1 MARADT
7 DSVTEGADT
16 SGNVLTGVGTTSG
29 AAGVDTAGAD
39 GFGSPQVVGVAA
51 GNNTSSPVS
60 GGVGTVSGI
69 AGSYGTLYLN
79 ADGTYTYDA
88 NPNAVTSNQTDTFI
102 YTVQDGDGDL
112 STTTLTINVNNV
124 SVTASDTEA
133 LVNEAGLPS
142 GSDSGASSEAFNGAI
157 TPAGGTGPYTYT
169 LTSNG
174 NGTYGNLVLNADGT
188 YTYTLDTTYHG
199 ATNNNGVTTE
209 PNVEGFNYTVTDANG
224 NTTTG
229 TINVSI
235 IDDVPSIGIVQPA
248 LNVTNVAG
256 TVFIGTFDVT
266 SGADQPVTASLL
278 GNTVPAGLRSGGQL
292 VSYYVDP
299 SNPGVL
305 VAYTGSDPAASGA
318 KVFTLTIIPGSDQ
331 YKVEVFKPLDGITT
345 TVPIDGS
352 SAFGSGPQPWQILTN
367 TTSGQLSVLTG
378 WQATGG
384 FNLAAWK
391 AGAVA
396 TGLAF
401 DSVNG
406 STAGWGVGNNN
417 FTANEFMRFDFADV
431 DDFDGPGGYAP
442 PAFSGPNV
450 TVATI
455 SFNGYSGNTIDYVV
469 RYTDG
474 TWSSGQVTPTSGAFE
489 AMIPSGANA
498 KFIDYIELYTPNAN
512 GEAKVDLVSLG
523 VTNVGDPEDLTF
535 NVSVIDADGDQD
547 QASLTLDLRNPDPV
561 LVVGTNV
568 SDAGMS
574 TTDHFI
580 ANPNLADVDGN
591 IAGSAGADV
600 LVGDLGGVA
609 SGSYNLTF
617 IIDTSGSI
625 NNTELGQMKT
635 ALKTLLDKFVGVTD
649 LQIEIGTFATRSQ
662 IVGSYSTVSDAKAAI
677 DALTRTPGGSNT
689 NYQAALTMANT
700 LVANDTAAD
709 NKIVLFVTDGDPTTG
724 NWISTAEILAGMNGL
739 SHLSDSATAVNNIQI
754 NAIGIGLGDTS
765 GADTSATRL
774 NAIDNTTDGYV
785 PIANFS
791 DLTNGLGSIFVPVAV
806 GSDALV
812 GGSGS
817 DILFGDSIHADGS
830 DGGWAKLVA
839 DNPGLS
845 NAQLRTLVANNHSLF
860 GQDDSQGGD
869 DSLDGGAGNDIL
881 YGQKGNDI
889 LTGGTGDDLLV
900 GGSGRDTFKWQAGD
914 ADGGIDRIT
923 DFAKG
928 SGGDI
933 LDISAVLDVS
943 TGAPADTLATYLNFT
958 FDSANNR
965 TVLTID
971 SNGTTGGSQVNQ
983 TVYFDGVD
991 LTGGSTDQQVIINS
1005 LLANLNL
1012 KVDD

>member
-1 MARADT
+1 A
-7 DSVTEGADT
+7 
-16 SGNVLTGVGTTSG
+16 GT
-29 AAGVDTAGAD
+29 
-39 GFGSPQVVGVAA
+39 VGVSAELKGA
-51 GNNTSSPVS
+51 LPHATANGENTITIT
-60 GGVGTVSGI
+60 GITVVASDV
-69 AGSYGTLYLN
+69 
-79 ADGTYTYDA
+79 DGDSATA
-88 NPNAVTSNQTDTFI
+88 AVT
-102 YTVQDGDGDL
+102 V
-112 STTTLTINVNNV
+112 NVV
-124 SVTASDTEA
+124 
-133 LVNEAGLPS
+133 
-142 GSDSGASSEAFNGAI
+142 
-157 TPAGGTGPYTYT
+157 
-169 LTSNG
+169 
-174 NGTYGNLVLNADGT
+174 
-188 YTYTLDTTYHG
+188 
-199 ATNNNGVTTE
+199 
-209 PNVEGFNYTVTDANG
+209 
-224 NTTTG
+224 
-229 TINVSI
+229 
-235 IDDVPSIGIVQPA
+235 DDVPSIGIVQPA

-256 TVFIGTFDVT
+256 TVFTGTFDLT

-278 GNTVPAGLRSGGQL
+278 GNTVPAGLSSGGQL

-299 SNPGVL
+299 NNPGVL
-305 VAYTGSDPAASGA
+305 VAYTGIDPTASGA
-318 KVFTLTIIPGSDQ
+318 KVFALTIIPGSDQ
-331 YKVEVFKPLDGITT
+331 YKVEVFKPLDGITS
-345 TVPIDGS
+345 TVAIDGS
-352 SAFGSGPQPWQILTN
+352 SSFGSGPQPWQVLSNSTV
-367 TTSGQLSVLTG
+367 GQLSVLTG
-378 WQATGG
+378 WKTTGA
-384 FNLAAWK
+384 FNLGTWK
-391 AGAVA
+391 AGGAAAV
-396 TGLAF
+396 TF
-401 DSVNG
+401 DNVNG
-406 STAGWGVGNNN
+406 STSGWGVDNQN
-417 FTANEFMRFDFADV
+417 FTAGELMRFDFADV
-431 DDFDGPGGYAP
+431 DDFDGAGPYVP
-442 PAFSGPNV
+442 PTFSGPNV
-450 TVATI
+450 VEATF
-455 SFNGYSGNTIDYVV
+455 SFLGYDADTIHYVV
-469 RYTDG
+469 HYTDNS
-474 TWSSGQVTPTSGAFE
+474 TSSGQFLVAQNATVTQT
-489 AMIPSGANA
+489 IPAGGNT
-498 KFIDYIELYTPNAN
+498 KIIDFIELYTADGSGN
-512 GEAKVDLVSLG
+512 GKVDLVNLG
-523 VTNVGDPEDLTF
+523 VTNVGDPQDLGF
-535 NVSVIDADGDQD
+535 NVTVTDADGDQD

-568 SDAGMS
+568 SDAGVS

-649 LQIEIGTFATRSQ
+649 LQIEIGTFATNSQ

-677 DALTRTPGGSNT
+677 DALSRTPGGSNT

-724 NWISTAEILAGMNGL
+724 NWISTTEILAGMNGL

-765 GADTSATRL
+765 GFDTSATRL

-806 GSDALV
+806 GNDALV
-812 GGSGS
+812 GGNGS

-860 GQDDSQGGD
+860 GQDGSQGGN

-889 LTGGTGDDLLV
+889 LTGGTGDDLLI
-900 GGSGRDTFKWQAGD
+900 GGSGRDTFKWQVGD

-943 TGAPADTLATYLNFT
+943 TGAHADTLATYLNFT

-991 LTGGSTDQQVIINS
+991 LTGGSTDQQAIINS
-1005 LLANLNL
+1005 LLANL